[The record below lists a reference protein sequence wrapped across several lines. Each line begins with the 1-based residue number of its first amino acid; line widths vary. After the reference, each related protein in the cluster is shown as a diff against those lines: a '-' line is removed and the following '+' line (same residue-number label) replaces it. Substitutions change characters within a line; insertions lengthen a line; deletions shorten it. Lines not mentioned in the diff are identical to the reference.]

1 MAMCVLLDTFGKK
14 TNKQKKTNTSWSYPV
29 FFYYL
34 AVSTL
39 HQRVLAYA
47 TAGLFSEYVELVPN
61 LILSETMAPFPLL
74 GQKI

>member
-1 MAMCVLLDTFGKK
+1 MAMCVLLDTFGKQ
-14 TNKQKKTNTSWSYPV
+14 TNKQKKTNTSW
-29 FFYYL
+29 YYL
-34 AVSTL
+34 DVSTL